1 MRALLAALLFA
12 ASLAAPASAQGGG
25 DRAAGPIPLPERVRA
40 AGKLVVGTYPNYP
53 PLTFR
58 DPATNKR
65 LGFDVDLAEAIG
77 KELGLPVE
85 WQEMPFVQFFPS
97 LQTGRIDLAIDGISD
112 LPSRRETLDFV
123 NYLRTGAQFYTLDAT
138 RAVQQPTDLCGKR
151 VGASR
156 STNWPNNIE
165 AWSRENCVAAGKPP
179 IAVVGTEGSI
189 DARTQLR
196 TGRIDGAVQG
206 NETIGW
212 LQQNERGVYRVLGAA
227 FTENL
232 AGIPVPKNEPA
243 LRDAVKAA
251 LERLVASGAY
261 AELLKKWSLEQNAV
275 EAVTVNAGK

>member
-1 MRALLAALLFA
+1 MRALLALLLA
-12 ASLAAPASAQGGG
+12 TLLAAPAPAQT
-25 DRAAGPIPLPERVRA
+25 DSRAGPIPLPDRVRA

-58 DPATNKR
+58 DPATNRR
-65 LGFDVDLAEAIG
+65 LGFDVDLAEAVG

-112 LPSRRETLDFV
+112 LPARREVLDFV
-123 NYLRTGAQFYTLDAT
+123 DYLRTGAVFYTLEAT
-138 RAVQQPTDLCGKR
+138 AALREPTDLCGKR

-156 STNWPNNIE
+156 STNWPSNIE
-165 AWSRENCVAAGKPP
+165 TWSRENCVAAGKPP
-179 IAVVGTEGSI
+179 ITVVGTEGSI

-212 LQQNERGVYRVLGAA
+212 LQGNERGVYRVLGTA

-232 AGIPVPKNEPA
+232 AAIPISKNEPV

-261 AELLKKWSLEQNAV
+261 AELLKKWGLEQNAIP
-275 EAVTVNAGK
+275 AITVNAGR